1 DRRHLDNSDISLVEL
16 PRDIRT
22 LIEEAPR
29 IRLDGLRHR
38 LHRLF
43 EILSHDPSSWMGAE
57 DHSIPGPEQCR
68 DNGFTVEGDGAIR
81 HCRGI
86 ALPCRGV
93 ERDLPVRVSTLEL
106 LPSPRNGARLVELR
120 PSHVKHAVVA
130 HSIEGLLDPLSGGLP
145 CSEDEVIGLEL
156 VRDHRDLLALTVAE
170 MHMSRLG
177 VSKRVKV
184 ARRLVDV
191 EDDSKARGI
200 HELV

>member
-1 DRRHLDNSDISLVEL
+1 
-16 PRDIRT
+16 
-22 LIEEAPR
+22 
-29 IRLDGLRHR
+29 
-38 LHRLF
+38 RLF
-43 EILSHDPSSWMGAE
+43 EILPHDPSSWMGAE
-57 DHSIPGPEQCR
+57 DYSIPGPEQR
-68 DNGFTVEGDGAIR
+68 GDNGFPVEGDGSVR

-106 LPSPRNGARLVELR
+106 LPGRRNGARLVELR

-130 HSIEGLLDPLSGGLP
+130 HSIECLFDPLSGGLP
-145 CSEDEVIGLEL
+145 RSEYEIIGLEL

-191 EDDSKARGI
+191 ENHSKARGI
-200 HELV
+200 HELVQPVGQS